1 MKCSS
6 TEQRPEFVPRP
17 HTTAGEL
24 AGSAL
29 MCSQRTGTL
38 ERWGNSSNDN
48 HETVVTEDR
57 VSFLRRS
64 CLEGGQK
71 APETVTVLQPGLA
84 GGEELYLMKGYNDQK
99 KRHYRATVCHQDPLS
114 TKSFSP
120 LPPFTPP
127 AIALVQ
133 VLAWGAQTKSEPSA
147 TSAHARPLP
156 TPLRTYLSDSRS
168 DHVTPRENP
177 SFLGWPFPFSLK
189 KKV

>member
-1 MKCSS
+1 MKRSS

-38 ERWGNSSNDN
+38 ERWGNNSNDN

-84 GGEELYLMKGYNDQK
+84 GGEELYQMKGIMTRKNGITERQCVIK
-99 KRHYRATVCHQDPLS
+99 ILS
-114 TKSFSP
+114 PQSP
-120 LPPFTPP
+120 LAPSLLSHPPPLPWFRSSPGEPRLSQSLPPP
-127 AIALVQ
+127 APMPVHCPHRC
-133 VLAWGAQTKSEPSA
+133 VLTFQTLDLIMSLP
-147 TSAHARPLP
+147 ARTHHFLDG
-156 TPLRTYLSDSRS
+156 LS
-168 DHVTPRENP
+168 
-177 SFLGWPFPFSLK
+177 LFP
-189 KKV
+189 